1 MCMLNNK
8 RFYQFIWREQY
19 LQTFTE
25 RKLWVGLLSLKT
37 PLMRGCPHFSLIAA
51 SRKPVLAFQKDELS
65 LVRVRLHIRKPFFSQ
80 FLRKDIQLPCVPRSF
95 RTYMK
100 PVCCFRFLWTHKTYL
115 GNSYRELFCSFLC
128 TGNVP
133 EVLLWNWRWLQ
144 L

>member
-65 LVRVRLHIRKPFFSQ
+65 LVRVRLHIRKPFISQ
-80 FLRKDIQLPCVPRSF
+80 FLRKDIQLPCVSRSF
-95 RTYMK
+95 RTYE
-100 PVCCFRFLWTHKTYL
+100 T
-115 GNSYRELFCSFLC
+115 S
-128 TGNVP
+128 
-133 EVLLWNWRWLQ
+133 LLL
-144 L
+144 